1 LSISTSTTKPPENTS
16 ARSSTPSIAE
26 LRAATQPPSLFE
38 RNSGEHWTGRLYMRR
53 FSPYVTRLVLPTR
66 LSADT
71 VTGATLVAGLA
82 AAALLTLPG
91 LLPAAGAVLLIQLQM
106 LLDCSD
112 GEIARWRR
120 QFSTAGIYLDRMS
133 HYVTETA
140 FPIALGIRA
149 DGGWDSIGGWTS
161 LGLLVAVLVLLI
173 RTESALIHVAR
184 AESGKPLVEDT
195 EAVAAPR
202 GGGLRRI
209 RRAFRFAPFYR
220 AFVAIE
226 FSLLAFAAAV
236 VDEAA
241 GGRHGGLTGTRA
253 LLIALLP
260 VAVVT
265 AAGHLL
271 AILTSSRLR

>member
-1 LSISTSTTKPPENTS
+1 
-16 ARSSTPSIAE
+16 
-26 LRAATQPPSLFE
+26 
-38 RNSGEHWTGRLYMRR
+38 MRR
-53 FSPYVTRLVLPTR
+53 LSPYVTRLILPTR
-66 LSADT
+66 LSADA

-91 LLPAAGAVLLIQLQM
+91 LLPAAGALLLIQLQM

-112 GEIARWRR
+112 GEVARWRR
-120 QFSTAGIYLDRMS
+120 RYSTAGIYLDRLS

-149 DGGWDSIGGWTS
+149 DGGWDSIGGWTT

-173 RTESALIHVAR
+173 RAESALVHVAR
-184 AESGKPLVEDT
+184 AESGKPLVADT
-195 EAVAAPR
+195 EQVAAPR
-202 GGGLRRI
+202 GAGLRSV
-209 RRAFRFAPFYR
+209 RRAFKYLPFFR

-226 FSLLAFAAAV
+226 FTLLALAAAV
-236 VDEAA
+236 VDSVA
-241 GGRHGGLTGTRA
+241 GDLAGSRA
-253 LLIALLP
+253 LLVALLP
-260 VAVVT
+260 VAALT

>member
-1 LSISTSTTKPPENTS
+1 V
-16 ARSSTPSIAE
+16 
-26 LRAATQPPSLFE
+26 TQPPSLFE

-53 FSPYVTRLVLPTR
+53 LSPYVTRLILPTR
-66 LSADT
+66 VSADAL
-71 VTGATLVAGLA
+71 TGATLVAGLA

-91 LLPAAGAVLLIQLQM
+91 LLPAAGALLLIQLQM

-112 GEIARWRR
+112 GEVARWRGR
-120 QFSTAGIYLDRMS
+120 YSTAGIYLDRMS

-149 DGGWDSIGGWTS
+149 DGGWDSIGGWTT

-173 RTESALIHVAR
+173 RAESALVHVAR
-184 AESGKPLVEDT
+184 AESGKPLAEDT
-195 EAVAAPR
+195 EQVAAPR
-202 GGGLRRI
+202 SPGLRRA
-209 RRAFRFAPFYR
+209 RRAFRYLPFFR

-226 FSLLAFAAAV
+226 FTLLAFAAAI
-236 VDEAA
+236 VDSFA
-241 GGRHGGLTGTRA
+241 GDLAGSRA
-253 LLIALLP
+253 LLVALLP
-260 VAVVT
+260 VAALT